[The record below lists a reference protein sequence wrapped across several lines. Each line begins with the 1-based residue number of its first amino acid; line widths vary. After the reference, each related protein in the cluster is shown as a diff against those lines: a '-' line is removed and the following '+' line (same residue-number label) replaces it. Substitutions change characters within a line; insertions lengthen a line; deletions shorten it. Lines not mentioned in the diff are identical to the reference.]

1 MHAKPNE
8 KKEPKPRTAT
18 ASEEAISE
26 EERVGLDPD
35 VTDNTDSRK
44 RKYLRIQDDIPRGR
58 EHGREG
64 DASEVERGA
73 CDVETTTQTS
83 GR

>member
-8 KKEPKPRTAT
+8 KKEPKLRTAT

-26 EERVGLDPD
+26 EERVGLSPD
-35 VTDNTDSRK
+35 VTRDNTDSRK
-44 RKYLRIQDDIPRGR
+44 GKYLRIQDDMPRGR
-58 EHGREG
+58 EHGQEG

-73 CDVETTTQTS
+73 CDV
-83 GR
+83 